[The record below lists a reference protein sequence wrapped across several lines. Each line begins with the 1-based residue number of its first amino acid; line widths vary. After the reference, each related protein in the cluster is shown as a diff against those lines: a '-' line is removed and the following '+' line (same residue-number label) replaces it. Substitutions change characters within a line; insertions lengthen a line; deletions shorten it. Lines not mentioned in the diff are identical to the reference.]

1 MAPFTGFS
9 VIAQTPQPT
18 PPADPTVMQSGEDI
32 IYIGIGLI
40 AVTIVLIVGLLSR
53 RLGAAIVFAL
63 ILSFVIALLVVI
75 T

>member
-1 MAPFTGFS
+1 MIPFADISGIT
-9 VIAQTPQPT
+9 QTPQPVLPT
-18 PPADPTVMQSGEDI
+18 DPTMLQSGEDA

-40 AVTIVLIVGLLSR
+40 ALTVVLIIGLLSR

-63 ILSFVIALLVVI
+63 ILSFVIALLVVM